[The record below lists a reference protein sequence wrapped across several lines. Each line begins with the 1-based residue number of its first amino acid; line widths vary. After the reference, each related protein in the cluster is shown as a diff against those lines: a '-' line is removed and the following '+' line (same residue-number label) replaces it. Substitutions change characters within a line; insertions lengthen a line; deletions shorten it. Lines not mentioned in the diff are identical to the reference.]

1 MDFKDTQTIYMQ
13 IADYFCE
20 KILLKKWNANER
32 IPSVRDIAVALE
44 VNPNTALRAFVSLQE
59 NGVIYNKRGIGYFV
73 CTDGYDKALKLKRV
87 EFIEKEAPAFIKK
100 MQILKFTCEEIEKI
114 IEKSPEK

>member
-1 MDFKDTQTIYMQ
+1 MDFKENQPIYVQ

-44 VNPNTALRAFVSLQE
+44 VNPNTAMRAFINMQE
-59 NGVIYNKRGIGYFV
+59 SGIIYNKRGIGYFV
-73 CTDGYDKALKLKRV
+73 CEDGFEKALELKRA
-87 EFIEKEAPAFIKK
+87 EFIEKEAPAFYKK
-100 MQILKFTCEEIEKI
+100 MQILNFSCKELEKLMK
-114 IEKSPEK
+114 EASDK